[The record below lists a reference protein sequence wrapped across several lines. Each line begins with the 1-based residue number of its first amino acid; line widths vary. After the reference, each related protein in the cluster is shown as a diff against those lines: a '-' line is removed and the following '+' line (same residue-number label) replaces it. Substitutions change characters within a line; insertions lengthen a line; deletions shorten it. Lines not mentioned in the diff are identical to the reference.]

1 MENMNRNRG
10 DDDLVSLLQSW
21 IDADDVADQ
30 VATGSFLIEALDQDR
45 LSTRPLFPPELEG
58 VSW

>member
-1 MENMNRNRG
+1 MENMSRNKG

-30 VATGSFLIEALDQDR
+30 VAASNFLIEALDQDR
-45 LSTRPLFPPELEG
+45 LSSRPLFPPEMEG